1 MSTKLNSIILSDD
14 ITDRMKVLLKE
25 TKNHRLE
32 YGFDICKKNN
42 DLIMRNEC
50 HGTLCS
56 LELPQGCNTDEK
68 LVGDYHT
75 HPRGDSLMSNSDA
88 HVACRLDFSCVG
100 SIPKKHYRISCHI
113 KKPNINI
120 ANCREEVLEE
130 GVDVI
135 YNKYFRQINIL

>member
-42 DLIMRNEC
+42 DLIMRNES

-56 LELPQGCNTDEK
+56 LELPQ
-68 LVGDYHT
+68 
-75 HPRGDSLMSNSDA
+75 
-88 HVACRLDFSCVG
+88 
-100 SIPKKHYRISCHI
+100 
-113 KKPNINI
+113 
-120 ANCREEVLEE
+120 
-130 GVDVI
+130 
-135 YNKYFRQINIL
+135 